1 MWFDYSKT
9 TPKNIEKLSVVPLIG
24 DKPMPNGEVVGDAL
38 SVISLKNLADDAEPD
53 RVVKRNSYRSLHQP
67 DISGLDW
74 VNQSGKKEEV
84 CQCLFLHYRRTIT
97 LDFWTNSYLLN
108 SHIFDDII
116 ITLALRRDVE

>member
-1 MWFDYSKT
+1 M
-9 TPKNIEKLSVVPLIG
+9 VPLIG

-97 LDFWTNSYLLN
+97 LDF
-108 SHIFDDII
+108 
-116 ITLALRRDVE
+116 